1 MRSPKLWFH
10 WTCTLCNFPV
20 IVKTVILTEGEPL
33 FTALLRVMQH
43 RSYTRPLWTKTEF
56 TLQLLVQKQ
65 QQISSKYVQYCVRL
79 NVDRWIDLICPIRC
93 PLHIYFTKNVY
104 VIKTKEDPN
113 LLACWHNVTS
123 QKAWVFNNTPVRTSS
138 LMRWNHLQK
147 TGFRNL
153 WLHFTY
159 SFILRNLRMCAGIYY
174 IFININKMH
183 SKLSHHVVWRKFT
196 IASEAPIVVTFK
208 HRLKEGGSSFIWNAG
223 NFHTK

>member
-1 MRSPKLWFH
+1 MANKFVKNWQFPYLAMRSPKLWFH

-20 IVKTVILTEGEPL
+20 IVKTAILTEGEPL
-33 FTALLRVMQH
+33 FIVLLRVMQH

-93 PLHIYFTKNVY
+93 PLHIYFTKNVH

-113 LLACWHNVTS
+113 LLACYAMLTWCNIS
-123 QKAWVFNNTPVRTSS
+123 EGLS
-138 LMRWNHLQK
+138 LQQHWEPQVLRDGIIFRSWK

-153 WLHFTY
+153 WLHFT
-159 SFILRNLRMCAGIYY
+159 SQIIRVRQG
-174 IFININKMH
+174 
-183 SKLSHHVVWRKFT
+183 
-196 IASEAPIVVTFK
+196 
-208 HRLKEGGSSFIWNAG
+208 HRPQTHGYTATLHEPNGGMN
-223 NFHTK
+223 